1 MMTRK
6 MKLPESS
13 DSAQSAN
20 DPAPETGEQHLSQRR
35 RPEAGR
41 YLLQVDRQTKGSY
54 TTVETAVAAGTTIK
68 TGYPLVQVSVYDS
81 VDCQSTMVE
90 APVAVAPK

>member
-1 MMTRK
+1 MVTRK
-6 MKLPESS
+6 MKLREPG
-13 DSAQSAN
+13 
-20 DPAPETGEQHLSQRR
+20 DPAPETMEAVVPVAETGTHLSQRR

-54 TTVETAVAAGTTIK
+54 TTIETAVAAGTTIK

-81 VDCQSTMVE
+81 VDYENTLVE
-90 APVAVAPK
+90 VPVASE

>member
-1 MMTRK
+1 MVTRK
-6 MKLPESS
+6 MKLREPGDVAPEGTEAAIS
-13 DSAQSAN
+13 
-20 DPAPETGEQHLSQRR
+20 APETGTHLSQRR

-54 TTVETAVAAGTTIK
+54 TTIETAVAAGTTIK

-81 VDCQSTMVE
+81 VDYENTLVE
-90 APVAVAPK
+90 VPVASE